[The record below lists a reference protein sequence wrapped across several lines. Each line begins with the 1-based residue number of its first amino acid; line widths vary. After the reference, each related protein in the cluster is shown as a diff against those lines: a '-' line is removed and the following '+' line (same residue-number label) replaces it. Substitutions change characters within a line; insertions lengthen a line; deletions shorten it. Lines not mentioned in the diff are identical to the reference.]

1 LTMPKGPAKAPAPV
15 PEHVLKKRKKQE
27 AAAAEKAKKLVA
39 DKKASKD
46 ERRAILNKA
55 AKYAKEY
62 AAAANDVVEK
72 RREAKKHGNFYMEPE
87 PKLMLVVRIKG
98 INAVDPKTKKILQL
112 MRLRQ
117 INSAVFMK
125 VNSASINMLRL
136 AGSYVTYG
144 SPNLKT
150 VRELVYKR
158 GFGSI
163 NKQRIP
169 LTDNKIIADTLGK
182 EGLTCMEDLIH
193 EIYTVGPKF
202 RQANRFL
209 WPFKMSA
216 AKGGMPKKRLHFIE
230 GGQYGD
236 REQFINNLVRR
247 MN

>member
-1 LTMPKGPAKAPAPV
+1 LGEGQCV
-15 PEHVLKKRKKQE
+15 GGGEVGRHHKR
-27 AAAAEKAKKLVA
+27 
-39 DKKASKD
+39 AS
-46 ERRAILNKA
+46 AC
-55 AKYAKEY
+55 
-62 AAAANDVVEK
+62 
-72 RREAKKHGNFYMEPE
+72 
-87 PKLMLVVRIKG
+87 
-98 INAVDPKTKKILQL
+98 LQH
-112 MRLRQ
+112 LRGSHNVGGVFCGGQ

-209 WPFKMSA
+209 WPYAPRPCSPSLPSSFPPPLLA
-216 AKGGMPKKRLHFIE
+216 
-230 GGQYGD
+230 
-236 REQFINNLVRR
+236 
-247 MN
+247 

>member
-1 LTMPKGPAKAPAPV
+1 MPKAPRAKAPV
-15 PEHVLKKRKKQE
+15 PEHVLKKRKAQE
-27 AAAAEKAKKLVA
+27 TIAAARAAKLIE
-39 DKKASKD
+39 DNKASKI
-46 ERRAILNKA
+46 ERKSIIDKA

-62 AAAANDVVEK
+62 AQADRDVISK
-72 RREAKKHGNFYMEPE
+72 RREAKKNNNFYMEPE

-112 MRLRQ
+112 MRLRK

-144 SPNLKT
+144 PPNLKT

-158 GFGSI
+158 GFASV

-169 LTDNKIIADTLGK
+169 LTDNKVISDALGQH
-182 EGLTCMEDLIH
+182 GLTCMEDVIH
-193 EIYTVGPKF
+193 EIFTVGKNF
-202 RQANRFL
+202 KAANRFF
-209 WPFKMSA
+209 WPFKMAA

-236 REQFINNLVRR
+236 REQYINGLVRR